1 MIFITTGVK
10 IQTLKFDLGTLGW
23 DPKQSQEA
31 HGDMKFQKY
40 TMGLFKYINENQS

>member
-10 IQTLKFDLGTLGW
+10 IQTLKFDLGALGW

-31 HGDMKFQKY
+31 HGDMKYQKVRHRLIQIY
-40 TMGLFKYINENQS
+40 Q